1 MIALILGTSEG
12 KKILS
17 LLNQFTEDIAVST
30 ATSYGGELLKDYKY
44 RVLNT
49 KPLDYEEL
57 KSFLLENNIKVLVDA
72 SHPYAQVVT
81 ENAVK
86 ACEALNIEY
95 LRYERP
101 SVADRYKEHIVSVKD
116 YDQLYEELSKI
127 DGPILNTTG
136 SNNINKFIAMELKNR
151 VIHRVLPSVKVMEK
165 CFELGLK
172 TEDII
177 AIKGPI
183 SYELNLAFIDEYVA
197 KAMVLK
203 DSGAEGGT
211 EEKLRAAID
220 RDVKIFLIERAEAK
234 YKNSFDD
241 IEALV
246 KHINRRFN

>member
-17 LLNQFTEDIAVST
+17 LLNQFTENIVVST

-44 RVLNT
+44 RLLNT
-49 KPLDYEEL
+49 KPLDYGEL
-57 KSFLLENNIKVLVDA
+57 KSFLLENNIKTLVDA

-101 SVADRYKEHIVSVKD
+101 SVADKYKDKIVSVKD
-116 YDQLYEELSKI
+116 YEELYVELSKI
-127 DGPILNTTG
+127 DGAILNTTG
-136 SNNINKFIAMELKNR
+136 SNNINKFISMKLKSR

-183 SYELNLAFIDEYVA
+183 SYELNLAFIDEYSA
-197 KAMVLK
+197 KAMVVK

-211 EEKLRAAID
+211 EEKIRAAID
-220 RDVKIFLIERAEAK
+220 RGVKIFLIERAETK
-234 YKNSFDD
+234 YKNTFDH

-246 KHINRRFN
+246 NYVGRRFY